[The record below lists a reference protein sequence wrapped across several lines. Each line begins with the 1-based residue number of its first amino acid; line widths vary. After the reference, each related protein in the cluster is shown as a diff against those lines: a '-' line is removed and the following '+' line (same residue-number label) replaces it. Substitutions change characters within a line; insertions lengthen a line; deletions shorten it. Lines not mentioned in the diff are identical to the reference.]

1 MQKVTHLVKRGPY
14 SYALPLSK
22 SELEALNIDPYNDDI
37 IVDLNISDFEHKLTI
52 QSKKEHDYNESHS
65 YLSQMFDKFF
75 AAHPEIKD
83 REAYIKQVYD
93 DELKRN
99 EQYEKLNNKIKE
111 TIESAVTDQLDEYLE
126 QNLNGNESNNFSIES
141 LTMHMPTKMKHDL
154 VSNHYTKWLQ
164 EFDQDSVNQLV
175 IEHLIQ
181 LINHSLD
188 NKYQANIYNQ
198 TTISIRKI

>member
-37 IVDLNISDFEHKLTI
+37 VVDLNISDFEHKLTI

-75 AAHPEIKD
+75 AAHPEIKN

-99 EQYEKLNNKIKE
+99 QEYENLDNNIKKTFE
-111 TIESAVTDQLDEYLE
+111 AILTDRLDDYLE
-126 QNLNGNESNNFSIES
+126 QNLNDNEPNNFSIET
-141 LTMHMPTKMKHDL
+141 LTMHMPTKITHEL
-154 VSNHYTKWLQ
+154 VSNHYTQWLQ
-164 EFDQDSVNQLV
+164 KFDQASVNQLV

-181 LINHSLD
+181 LINHSFD
-188 NKYQANIYNQ
+188 NKYQANIYNK

>member
-22 SELEALNIDPYNDDI
+22 SELEALNIDPYNDDVV
-37 IVDLNISDFEHKLTI
+37 VDLNINDFEHKLTI

-75 AAHPEIKD
+75 ADHPEIKD

-99 EQYEKLNNKIKE
+99 EQYDEIKE
-111 TIESAVTDQLDEYLE
+111 TFESVLTDRLDEYLE
-126 QNLNGNESNNFSIES
+126 QNLNNNEPNNFSIET
-141 LTMHMPTKMKHDL
+141 LTMHMTTKTKHDL
-154 VSNHYTKWLQ
+154 VYNHYTKWLQ
-164 EFDQDSVNQLV
+164 EFDQDNVDQLV

-181 LINHSLD
+181 LINHSFE
-188 NKYQANIYNQ
+188 NKYQARLHNQ
-198 TTISIRKI
+198 TTIYIRKI